1 MSTDFQNPRASAR
14 GAVKDNTQPE
24 GILEKPMTLRNDMT
38 RCTGINLQDDRGLG
52 VAIAGNAAGHV
63 DCIKCQRREP
73 GTNEQQLPQM
83 DPPQFVGGKCQARIA
98 PHRSHP
104 IDAIPL

>member
-1 MSTDFQNPRASAR
+1 
-14 GAVKDNTQPE
+14 
-24 GILEKPMTLRNDMT
+24 MTLRNDMT

-73 GTNEQQLPQM
+73 GTNEQRLPQM
-83 DPPQFVGGKCQARIA
+83 DPPQFVGGKCPARIA
-98 PHRSHP
+98 PHRPHP

>member
-14 GAVKDNTQPE
+14 GAVN
-24 GILEKPMTLRNDMT
+24 LRNDMP

-52 VAIAGNAAGHV
+52 VAIAGNPAGHV

>member
-1 MSTDFQNPRASAR
+1 M
-14 GAVKDNTQPE
+14 KDDTHPE

-52 VAIAGNAAGHV
+52 VAIAGNPAGHV
-63 DCIKCQRREP
+63 DCIKCQRRET

>member
-1 MSTDFQNPRASAR
+1 MTDNP
-14 GAVKDNTQPE
+14 QPE

-52 VAIAGNAAGHV
+52 VAIAGNPAGHV

-98 PHRSHP
+98 PHRSNP

>member
-1 MSTDFQNPRASAR
+1 MKSAPAQQLESPHGEGEHASSIGKQGVSDSDCA
-14 GAVKDNTQPE
+14 DL
-24 GILEKPMTLRNDMT
+24 GIPS
-38 RCTGINLQDDRGLG
+38 
-52 VAIAGNAAGHV
+52 
-63 DCIKCQRREP
+63 REP